1 MLKPEPRGR
10 SEAALPKNAWF
21 LSGPPKI
28 HLFQPGNCSYA
39 GETESRDGDGPI
51 ATPRGCLTSRMKL
64 SRLRSLMS
72 LLTAMGMLPNQGTWK
87 LEKEGEGLAREQK
100 DGPRPWGKAWEP
112 TSTQR
117 CPGTPSS
124 REGTHPNIQGQRRR
138 CWVPGAGDALRRL
151 PARFGGTHV
160 VPQARSTRRISLDC
174 WPRSPLSRRTPMAR

>member
-1 MLKPEPRGR
+1 
-10 SEAALPKNAWF
+10 
-21 LSGPPKI
+21 
-28 HLFQPGNCSYA
+28 
-39 GETESRDGDGPI
+39 
-51 ATPRGCLTSRMKL
+51 MKL

-124 REGTHPNIQGQRRR
+124 REGTHPNIQVLGTRGGGCSPQAPCPFWGDSRGAAGSEHPPDLLGLLAQVPAVQAHPDGAVAQLVQGQRHGAEIGQAA
-138 CWVPGAGDALRRL
+138 PGEDEEK
-151 PARFGGTHV
+151 
-160 VPQARSTRRISLDC
+160 D
-174 WPRSPLSRRTPMAR
+174 

>member
-1 MLKPEPRGR
+1 MLKPKPRGR

-100 DGPRPWGKAWEP
+100 DGPRPWGRNPGSLQAPKGVPAPHRAGRAP
-112 TSTQR
+112 T
-117 CPGTPSS
+117 PIS
-124 REGTHPNIQGQRRR
+124 RY
-138 CWVPGAGDALRRL
+138 WVPRAGDALRRL